1 MANQQLIKGAYM
13 GPQNAG
19 IANYYLNSQRAKA
32 GKPGK
37 NYGYNYPSIPY
48 KQMQNFLNTNQTNY
62 IDNLPAGYE
71 VEKLP
76 SSMRQ
81 GVTNWSKSMQIEAGN
96 YARLM
101 KSPGMKAGSTAW
113 IEANAGLQTI
123 KNQFKNISS
132 NLDNFKALKT
142 EFLEDFDNKTISE
155 GSDTDQLK
163 MLFST
168 DHFNYQ
174 LRPGSGEIQYN
185 LPDGSVVSGNNLPK
199 YFNKNSDGANKLI
212 DLNEKAYKG
221 ATQWDSPTRDHYTRQ
236 VKNIVRE
243 KGREGLL
250 SLATD
255 DFLDEPLI
263 TKDSPNSF
271 LLLEENHEALE
282 QFVIDNYV
290 QGMESASATAYSN
303 NRRKTSTSSSAT
315 SSGPLVTQDVSDK
328 FWAGGNLNEITN
340 SSGWDPKYQVVE
352 SDKDGAFD
360 ILYNPDPFNPYGR
373 STEIYIKKNLDPS
386 IPEHKKWWD
395 EVMLGGSM
403 NLGSSIDQN
412 QL

>member
-48 KQMQNFLNTNQTNY
+48 KQMQNFLNTQQTNY

-81 GVTNWSKSMQIEAGN
+81 GVTNWSKAMQIEAGN

-174 LRPGSGEIQYN
+174 LRPGSGEIQYS

-221 ATQWDSPTRDHYTRQ
+221 ATQWDGPTRDHYTRQ

-282 QFVIDNYV
+282 EFVINNYV
-290 QGMESASATAYSN
+290 QGMETAAATAHSN
-303 NRRKTSTSSSAT
+303 NKNKTNTGGSGNSSFMSTSEADTYWDPENVMNIKNKFGIDSRRDILETQDEGVYYVSYHKPGSKIWERTFDINKPEDKAIFYQWLNI
-315 SSGPLVTQDVSDK
+315 SSGSGID
-328 FWAGGNLNEITN
+328 
-340 SSGWDPKYQVVE
+340 SSK
-352 SDKDGAFD
+352 
-360 ILYNPDPFNPYGR
+360 L
-373 STEIYIKKNLDPS
+373 
-386 IPEHKKWWD
+386 
-395 EVMLGGSM
+395 
-403 NLGSSIDQN
+403 
-412 QL
+412 